1 MALSFTSRPYNPAEL
16 RLLSALKSR
25 LEKVKGGKLKYYHFP
40 IAALLGA
47 GFTWISTRVPD
58 GFWTFLSGTL
68 AVLCFGFLVFTPY
81 EVYKVKRRNKVK
93 LKRFIAAIEKGS
105 VSVCPVQASRIALAR
120 EFEDE
125 GDLYLVEY
133 EKGNVLFFWDLQHNL
148 HKRKF
153 PCLHFEIYEEDFF
166 TLTGLAI
173 RPLSER
179 IAPVLI
185 DQKAKWN
192 YMKKY
197 GVPAQLETAETDFD
211 SLTDQFKAC
220 LKDH

>member
-25 LEKVKGGKLKYYHFP
+25 LEKVKGGKLKYYHFI

-47 GFTWISTRVPD
+47 GFTWISTQVPD
-58 GFWTFLSGTL
+58 GFWTFLSGTV
-68 AVLCFGFLVFTPY
+68 AILCFGFLVFTPY
-81 EVYKVKRRNKVK
+81 EVYKVKKRNKDK
-93 LKRFIAAIEKGS
+93 LNRFSAAMEKGS
-105 VSVCPVQASRIALAR
+105 ATVCPVQASRIALAR

-133 EKGNVLFFWDLQHNL
+133 EKGSVLFFWDLQHNL

-153 PCLHFEIYEEDFF
+153 PCLHFEIYEDDFF

-173 RPLSER
+173 HPLSER
-179 IAPVLI
+179 TVPVHI

-197 GVPAQLETAETDFD
+197 GVPGHLETEAIEFEV
-211 SLTDQFKAC
+211 LLEKFKTNV
-220 LKDH
+220 